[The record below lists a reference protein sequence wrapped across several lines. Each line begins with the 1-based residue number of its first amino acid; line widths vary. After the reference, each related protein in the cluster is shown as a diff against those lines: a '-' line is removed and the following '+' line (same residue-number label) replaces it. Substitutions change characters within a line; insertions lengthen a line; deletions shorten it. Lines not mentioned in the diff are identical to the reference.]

1 MKYKLLLLALLFS
14 ACLYADNQKPKTTL
28 TEVTVYLEGAQL
40 TRTASIT
47 LEKGTTAFT
56 FDKLSPYIQESS
68 IQISGLKDAT
78 VLSINYGV
86 NYLSNAENSEEVE
99 TLKKN
104 IETLKD
110 SITFE
115 ENLISG
121 FIEEMTLIQNN
132 RKLGNENEV
141 VSLEKLKQLTDYFR
155 KRITAIKTDIFKS
168 NKKIADYNKT
178 INDLTKQL
186 QAFNAEEDIKTGEIT
201 VKLNTDVTTN
211 LDLIIKYNVTQA
223 GWFPIYDL
231 KAEKINTPLE
241 LAYKAHVYQNT
252 GNNWD
257 NVQLTLST
265 SDPNTNNIKP
275 DVNPKY
281 LNFISKY
288 SAYNS
293 NSVIKSYNY
302 KYNPTIK
309 TVSGVVSD
317 ENGLPLPSATVLIK
331 GTSIGTTTDFDGKYT
346 IQVEKGQEL
355 IFSYVGYETK
365 NIAIHSTTINTNL
378 YPDNNTL
385 DEVIVIGY
393 GTNNISNTNS
403 NYTNKVREMAKKED
417 WDDEPAIKIR
427 GVGTINPNNP
437 PLFVVNGVVVSQNE
451 ISNIDPNSILN
462 VETLKNSSETAIY
475 GSRGANGVIVVT
487 TKETTSN
494 GDTIEEGITNTRFE
508 IKKPYTI
515 ATNGDITVIEIE
527 KYDVPAKYNY
537 FTAPVINE
545 NVFLTA
551 KIGNWEQY
559 RLLPGEANV
568 YFEGSYSGKTN
579 INPLSTTDSLTVS
592 LGVDPNVVVK
602 RTQLDDFKKTT
613 FIGNNKVINKA
624 FEIEIKNNKASAID
638 IVLLDRIPISQNK
651 EIKIDNIETET
662 SNYNEDKGIMKWKI
676 NLKSQKSEKHKFSY
690 TVKYPKEKRVNL

>member
-1 MKYKLLLLALLFS
+1 
-14 ACLYADNQKPKTTL
+14 
-28 TEVTVYLEGAQL
+28 
-40 TRTASIT
+40 
-47 LEKGTTAFT
+47 
-56 FDKLSPYIQESS
+56 
-68 IQISGLKDAT
+68 
-78 VLSINYGV
+78 
-86 NYLSNAENSEEVE
+86 
-99 TLKKN
+99 
-104 IETLKD
+104 
-110 SITFE
+110 
-115 ENLISG
+115 
-121 FIEEMTLIQNN
+121 
-132 RKLGNENEV
+132 
-141 VSLEKLKQLTDYFR
+141 
-155 KRITAIKTDIFKS
+155 
-168 NKKIADYNKT
+168 
-178 INDLTKQL
+178 
-186 QAFNAEEDIKTGEIT
+186 
-201 VKLNTDVTTN
+201 
-211 LDLIIKYNVTQA
+211 
-223 GWFPIYDL
+223 
-231 KAEKINTPLE
+231 
-241 LAYKAHVYQNT
+241 
-252 GNNWD
+252 
-257 NVQLTLST
+257 
-265 SDPNTNNIKP
+265 
-275 DVNPKY
+275 
-281 LNFISKY
+281 
-288 SAYNS
+288 
-293 NSVIKSYNY
+293 
-302 KYNPTIK
+302 
-309 TVSGVVSD
+309 
-317 ENGLPLPSATVLIK
+317 
-331 GTSIGTTTDFDGKYT
+331 
-346 IQVEKGQEL
+346 
-355 IFSYVGYETK
+355 
-365 NIAIHSTTINTNL
+365 
-378 YPDNNTL
+378 
-385 DEVIVIGY
+385 
-393 GTNNISNTNS
+393 
-403 NYTNKVREMAKKED
+403 MAKKED

>member
-1 MKYKLLLLALLFS
+1 MKHKLLLLALLFS
-14 ACLYADNQKPKTTL
+14 ACIYADNQKPKTTL

-99 TLKKN
+99 TLKTN

-121 FIEEMTLIQNN
+121 FVEEMTLIQNN

-141 VSLEKLKQLTDYFR
+141 VSLEKLKQLTDYYR

-231 KAEKINTPLE
+231 KAEKINAPLE

-265 SDPNTNNIKP
+265 SDPNTNNLKP

-281 LNFISKY
+281 LNFISRY
-288 SAYNS
+288 SNYTNQNATR
-293 NSVIKSYNY
+293 SYNY

-309 TVSGVVSD
+309 TVSGTISD
-317 ENGLPLPSATVLIK
+317 ETGMPLPGANVIIK
-331 GTSIGTTTDFDGKYT
+331 GTSIGTTTDFDGNYS
-346 IQVEKGQEL
+346 IQVENGQEL
-355 IFSYVGYETK
+355 QFSYVGYATK
-365 NIAIHSTTINTNL
+365 NIPIHSSTINAVMET
-378 YPDNNTL
+378 DNAL
-385 DEVIVIGY
+385 EEVLITGY
-393 GTNNISNTNS
+393 GTSNNNTNS
-403 NYTNKVREMAKKED
+403 SYTNRVRDMAKQDD

-451 ISNIDPNSILN
+451 ISNIDPNTILN
-462 VETLKNSSETAIY
+462 VETLKNSSATAIY

-515 ATNGDITVIEIE
+515 ASNGDITVIEIE

-559 RLLPGEANV
+559 KLLPGEANV

-579 INPLSTTDSLTVS
+579 INPLSTIDSLTVS

-662 SNYNEDKGIMKWKI
+662 SNYNEDKGIMEWKI